1 MLAARRQ
8 LLLEAMG
15 VTLYRRRVVA
25 PTATATARDGAV
37 DGAYLHTPTA
47 DLAEVADHALPPEL
61 VIVGARAD
69 RGHVEVLARALGLAP
84 ARIAFIEATPERL
97 VAAPPHAGA
106 YLALGEVFARPLGA
120 ELPTTVQQAAQIVVA
135 SAPSQWR
142 NASAKRVLWQTLK
155 PLRRAL
161 ARS

>member
-1 MLAARRQ
+1 MLDARRQ
-8 LLLEAMG
+8 QLLGAMG
-15 VTLYRRRVVA
+15 VTLYRRRSVA
-25 PTATATARDGAV
+25 PIVTTPARADAI
-37 DGAYLHTPTA
+37 DRA
-47 DLAEVADHALPPEL
+47 DLHLAKTDLADVADRALPIAL

-69 RGHVEVLARALGLAP
+69 RGHVDVLARALGLAP
-84 ARIAFIEATPERL
+84 ERLAFIEATPERL
-97 VAAPPHAGA
+97 VAAPPHASA

-120 ELPTTVQQAAQIVVA
+120 ELPTSVQQAAQIVVA

-155 PLRRAL
+155 PLRHAL